1 MIGIARLAGLIQRFA
16 RSREGVAAVEF
27 ALILPIMLTLYLGSI
42 EASRLISV
50 DRRVTLVAGALGDL
64 IARQQTSIT
73 AATVTSY
80 MNLTKDMMAQA
91 GTGIPKQTVSLVYLK
106 DGVSSVVWS
115 SAQGGAT
122 ARAEDSAF
130 PFATTDQIKTLV
142 PDGYVVVSEVSYS
155 YAPLLDLFFKS
166 SFELYHRG
174 VYLPRFGNII
184 SCADC

>member
-1 MIGIARLAGLIQRFA
+1 MARMARLARLIQRFA

-42 EASRLISV
+42 EVSRLISV

-91 GTGIPKQTVSLVYLK
+91 GTGTPKQIVSLIYLK
-106 DGVSSVVWS
+106 AGVSSVVWS

-122 ARAEDSAF
+122 KRAKDSAF
-130 PFATTDQIKTLV
+130 PFAASDQIKTLV
-142 PDGYVVVSEVSYS
+142 PDGYVVVSEVNYS

-166 SFELYHRG
+166 SFDLHHRG

-184 SCADC
+184 TCADC